1 MLHVFREVLGGY
13 TALPGEI
20 RSLRSD
26 LNEVWAIR
34 PRIFPKEDQRKKPVG
49 PRSRRICDGHGRWG
63 AVCAIQQ
70 VTTAAFRAKV

>member
-1 MLHVFREVLGGY
+1 MCCSALNRDAVPSTSAMLHVFREVLGGY

-49 PRSRRICDGHGRWG
+49 PRSPI
-63 AVCAIQQ
+63 IP
-70 VTTAAFRAKV
+70 

>member
-34 PRIFPKEDQRKKPVG
+34 PGIFPKEDQRKKPVG
-49 PRSRRICDGHGRWG
+49 PRSPI
-63 AVCAIQQ
+63 IP
-70 VTTAAFRAKV
+70 